1 MNIKYPLANSPIDK
15 DDINYLIKWLETN
28 PRLTMGP
35 VTKKFE
41 QKWASYIG
49 TKNAVF
55 VNSGSSANA
64 LMVYAAI
71 INGNFKIG
79 DKVIVP
85 SCGWVTSISPIIQF
99 GLEPIM
105 VDADKDD
112 YGVNFDQVDKICKSK
127 LIKGIVIIHPLGVP
141 LNKKKI
147 LELKKKHNLFVME
160 DCCASVGAKFGDG
173 KNIGT
178 VGDLST
184 YSFYFGHQLSTIEG
198 GMINT
203 SDDNLYDK
211 LLSLRSHGW
220 TKDLS
225 KSSIENLTK
234 FLSYDCE
241 NGPFNFIYPGFN
253 LRSTDLQAYI
263 GLRQIDKAD
272 GVFEARNKNHMIYV
286 NSMSNN
292 FSFQKI
298 NDCWPVSLHIG
309 IMAASNKHRKNIIE
323 NLNKNGIENRVWSH
337 GNLGR
342 HNFWS
347 SRYGKFDGPV
357 SNSIYERCFIL
368 PTYPELNEIDIKH
381 IIEVCEEASL

>member
-1 MNIKYPLANSPIDK
+1 MKIKYPLANSPIDK
-15 DDINYLIKWLETN
+15 EDISYLIKWLETN

-35 VTKKFE
+35 ITKKFE
-41 QKWASYIG
+41 EKWANYIG
-49 TKNAVF
+49 TKNSVF
-55 VNSGSSANA
+55 VNSGSSANT
-64 LMVYAAI
+64 LMVYSAI
-71 INGNFKIG
+71 VNGNLSVG

-85 SCGWVTSISPIIQF
+85 SCGWVTSISPLIQF
-99 GLEPIM
+99 GLKPIM

-112 YGVNFDQVDKICKSK
+112 YGISFDEAEQICEKNDV
-127 LIKGIVIIHPLGVP
+127 KGIIIVHPLGVP
-141 LNKKKI
+141 VNKNKI
-147 LELKKKHNLFVME
+147 LRLKTKHNLFVME

-178 VGDLST
+178 VGDVSS

-203 SDDNLYDK
+203 SNDNLHDK
-211 LLSLRSHGW
+211 LLALRSHGW

-225 KSSIENLTK
+225 NSSIEILRESIP
-234 FLSYDCE
+234 FDIE
-241 NGPFNFIYPGFN
+241 NGAFNFIYPGFN

-272 GVFEARNKNHMIYV
+272 KVFEARNKNHMLYL
-286 NSMSNN
+286 NNMSNK

-309 IMAASNKHRKNIIE
+309 IMASSHKHRKNVIQALD
-323 NLNKNGIENRVWSH
+323 NNGIENRVWSH

-347 SRYGKFDGPV
+347 SRYGKFEGKI
-357 SNSIYERCFIL
+357 SNDIYKKCFIL
-368 PTYPELNEIDIKH
+368 PTYPELKETEIKE
-381 IIEVCEEASL
+381 IISVCEEASI